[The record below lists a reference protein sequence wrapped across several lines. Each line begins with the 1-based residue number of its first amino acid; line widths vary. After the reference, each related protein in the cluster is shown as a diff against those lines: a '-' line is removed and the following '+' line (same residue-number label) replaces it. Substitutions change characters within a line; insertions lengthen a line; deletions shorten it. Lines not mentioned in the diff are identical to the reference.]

1 MVEKKKIEC
10 IYRYRITCY
19 LFSVNIKSRKQTIVQ
34 VRARNTTSCL
44 IEIWLWDDGDR
55 ITGELLNIV
64 YIKSINFKIAPQLLK
79 VTIGIPTFNEEQN
92 ILTFLR
98 RLETDT
104 SNNYPISEI
113 IISDD
118 SSDNTPKI
126 IEEYTKNSSM
136 NVRFIHH
143 HERRGAVA
151 AWNEIFE
158 ESTGDIIILYDADI
172 ILGQNCTHE
181 LVSKIQGKIGLCT
194 SNQKPIQVRGL
205 IGRASIFIA
214 KWLESIRNRG
224 LSQYT
229 VMGRALSIY
238 SDLAKKISIP
248 NDIIAIDLYL
258 QCKVIEHGF
267 DIFYNQNALIYFYPA
282 NNMSDFI
289 SQVLRASNGHRQ
301 IRKYLKRFKV
311 CLSSN
316 VALIE
321 TIRNIYNDPSGA
333 LSLFACYTLIP
344 FYIFKLK
351 GINSSKWYTAKSTK
365 SIGYE

>member
-1 MVEKKKIEC
+1 M
-10 IYRYRITCY
+10 
-19 LFSVNIKSRKQTIVQ
+19 
-34 VRARNTTSCL
+34 
-44 IEIWLWDDGDR
+44 
-55 ITGELLNIV
+55 
-64 YIKSINFKIAPQLLK
+64 LK

-92 ILTFLR
+92 ILSFLR
-98 RLETDT
+98 SLEANT
-104 SNNYPISEI
+104 SNNYIISEV

-126 IEEYTKNSSM
+126 IDEFTKSSSM

-143 HERRGAVA
+143 HERRGTAA

-181 LVSKIQGKIGLCT
+181 LASKIQGKVGMCA

-205 IGRASIFIA
+205 LGRASFFIS

-248 NDIIAIDLYL
+248 KDIIAIDLYL

-267 DIFYNQNALIYFYPA
+267 DIFYNENALIYFYPA

-289 SQVLRASNGHRQ
+289 SQVLRATNGHRQ
-301 IRKYLKRFKV
+301 IHDYLSRFKIR
-311 CLSSN
+311 LSPN

-321 TIRNIYNDPSGA
+321 TIRNISDDPSGA
-333 LSLFACYTLIP
+333 LSLVTCYTLIP
-344 FYIFKLK
+344 FYILKLK
-351 GINSSKWYTAKSTK
+351 GINSSKWDIARSTK

>member
-1 MVEKKKIEC
+1 M
-10 IYRYRITCY
+10 
-19 LFSVNIKSRKQTIVQ
+19 LNDVNQ
-34 VRARNTTSCL
+34 
-44 IEIWLWDDGDR
+44 
-55 ITGELLNIV
+55 NIV
-64 YIKSINFKIAPQLLK
+64 YIKSINFKITPELLK

-98 RLETDT
+98 RLESDT
-104 SNNYPISEI
+104 SNNYFISEI

-126 IEEYTKNSSM
+126 INEFTKNSSM

-143 HERRGAVA
+143 HERRGAAA

-158 ESTGDIIILYDADI
+158 KSTGDIIILYDADI

-181 LVSKIQGKIGLCT
+181 LVSKMQGRVGLCA
-194 SNQKPIQVRGL
+194 SNQKPIQVRGM
-205 IGRASIFIA
+205 IGRASIFIS

-229 VMGRALSIY
+229 VMGRALSIC
-238 SDLAKKISIP
+238 SDLAKKVSIP

-267 DIFYNQNALIYFYPA
+267 DIFYNENALIYFYPA

-289 SQVLRASNGHRQ
+289 SQVLRATNGHRQ
-301 IRKYLKRFKV
+301 IYKHLRMFKFR
-311 CLSSN
+311 LSPN

-321 TIRNIYNDPSGA
+321 TLHNIIDDPSGA
-333 LSLFACYTLIP
+333 LSLVACYTLIP
-344 FYIFKLK
+344 FYMFKLK
-351 GINSSKWYTAKSTK
+351 GINSSKWYIAKSTK
-365 SIGYE
+365 SINYQ

>member
-1 MVEKKKIEC
+1 
-10 IYRYRITCY
+10 
-19 LFSVNIKSRKQTIVQ
+19 
-34 VRARNTTSCL
+34 
-44 IEIWLWDDGDR
+44 
-55 ITGELLNIV
+55 
-64 YIKSINFKIAPQLLK
+64 LLK

-92 ILTFLR
+92 IVSFLR
-98 RLETDT
+98 SLEADT
-104 SNNYPISEI
+104 SDSFFISEI

-118 SSDNTPKI
+118 SSDNTPKV
-126 IEEYTKNSSM
+126 IEEFTKNSSM

-143 HERRGAVA
+143 HWRRGAAA

-172 ILGQNCTHE
+172 ILKQNCTHE
-181 LVSKIQGKIGLCT
+181 LASKIHGRVGLCA
-194 SNQKPIQVRGL
+194 SNQKPIHARGL
-205 IGRASIFIA
+205 IGRASIFVS
-214 KWLESIRNRG
+214 KWFESVRKRG

-258 QCKVIEHGF
+258 QCKAIEHEF
-267 DIFYNQNALIYFYPA
+267 DIFYNENALIYFYPA

-289 SQVLRASNGHRQ
+289 SQILRAANGHRQ
-301 IRKYLKRFKV
+301 IRKYLRSFNFR
-311 CLSSN
+311 LSPN

-321 TIRNIYNDPSGA
+321 TIRNISNDPSGA
-333 LSLFACYTLIP
+333 LSLVACYTLIP
-344 FYIFKLK
+344 FYMFKLK
-351 GINSSKWYTAKSTK
+351 GINSSKWHTAKSTK